1 MLRPLLAFVAL
12 SLSASAC
19 NSCTKSE
26 PGLDPIFAR
35 AVECVGA
42 SESCVTKALGRA
54 DLELPGPNGFDDRWF
69 YDKQQFTVDLVHR
82 AVAPGKEATVNSVS
96 TGVTHQAG
104 SYGGAYPW
112 PVLGIR
118 IGDTVESMKKAW
130 GPGEPEAPRFIHY
143 RGKVKPGSGRSLTA
157 TVGLEGERVAFVSF
171 HLD

>member
-1 MLRPLLAFVAL
+1 MIRRSLLAFTFAA
-12 SLSASAC
+12 SLPAC
-19 NSCTKSE
+19 GSCKKSE

-42 SESCVTKALGRA
+42 SESCITKELGRA

-69 YDKQQFTVDLVHR
+69 YDKQQLTVDLVHR

-104 SYGGAYPW
+104 AYGGAYPW

-118 IGDTVESMKKAW
+118 IGDSIEAVKKAW
-130 GPGEPEAPRFIHY
+130 GPGEPEGSRFIQY
-143 RGKVKPGSGRSLTA
+143 RSKVKTGAGRSITA
-157 TVGLEGERVAFVSF
+157 SVGHKDARVTFVTF